1 MPVADANGNGRT
13 VVRLPSLA
21 TFSVIIALL
30 VQLGGVIVWATNEHN
45 ARVVLQQQVD
55 IRIRDAD
62 NRLAQWD
69 ARLIRLDEFTR
80 ALNDK
85 QNVINTAHA
94 ARDDNF
100 EGHLKRMDDRVDR
113 IVQALDQTY
122 NLLRETREQLNKMK
136 QP

>member
-1 MPVADANGNGRT
+1 VADTNNNGRT
-13 VVRLPSLA
+13 IRLPSLA
-21 TFSVIIALL
+21 TLSVVIALL

-55 IRIRDAD
+55 ARIRDAD
-62 NRLAQWD
+62 GRLVQLDTRLA
-69 ARLIRLDEFTR
+69 RLDEFVRT
-80 ALNDK
+80 LNDK
-85 QNVINTAHA
+85 QNVVNTSDA
-94 ARDDNF
+94 ARYDSL

-122 NLLRETREQLNKMK
+122 NLLNEHLRNPKMHR

>member
-1 MPVADANGNGRT
+1 VADINGNGRT
-13 VVRLPSLA
+13 IRLPNL
-21 TFSVIIALL
+21 TTLSVIIALL

-55 IRIRDAD
+55 ARIRDAD
-62 NRLAQWD
+62 ARLAQSD
-69 ARLIRLDEFTR
+69 ARLTRLDDFVRT
-80 ALNDK
+80 LNDK
-85 QNVINTAHA
+85 QNVINVSHE
-94 ARDDNF
+94 ARDNSI

-122 NLLRETREQLNKMK
+122 NLLQEHLRDRKAH